1 MHKPSIPEL
10 IRQAAVHAL
19 HAVETLLPEWLPEGT
34 AKAGSGWLA
43 TPPAVIAAPALLA
56 YHWTPVDGTT
66 SPTIRRMVAT

>member
-34 AKAGSGWLA
+34 RQGREWVARNTTRGDRRAGS
-43 TPPAVIAAPALLA
+43 LA